1 MASPITSKQYLFQLK
16 LIYGAQAFFMFV
28 FGAVAFV
35 VSQSA
40 QPQEE
45 SFSRLLLYILV
56 AVVITS
62 LTAAHFVFNLMVQRI
77 SNTLTLKSK
86 LQKYLTALLVRS
98 ALLEFPGLF
107 GSVVSILTGTQLPL
121 MAVLFILIVFFLLR
135 PSSGQISQD
144 LHLSPPEKR
153 ILEEPGST
161 LGE

>member
-1 MASPITSKQYLFQLK
+1 MARPITSKQYLFQLN
-16 LIYGAQAFFMFV
+16 LIYGAQAFFMLV

-40 QPQEE
+40 QPLEE
-45 SFSRLLLYILV
+45 SFSRLLLYVLV
-56 AVVITS
+56 AVVISS
-62 LTAAHFVFNLMVQRI
+62 LTAAYFVFNLMIQRI
-77 SNTLTLKSK
+77 SNGIALKSK

-107 GSVVSILTGTQLPL
+107 ASVVTILTGSQLPL
-121 MAVLFILIVFFLLR
+121 IAVLFILIVFFLLR

-144 LHLSPPEKR
+144 LNLSQSEKGM
-153 ILEEPGST
+153 LEDLGST

>member
-1 MASPITSKQYLFQLK
+1 MARPITSKQYLFQLN
-16 LIYGAQAFFMFV
+16 LIYGAQAFFMLV

-40 QPQEE
+40 QPLEE
-45 SFSRLLLYILV
+45 SFSRLLLYVLV

-62 LTAAHFVFNLMVQRI
+62 LTAAYFVFNLMIQRI
-77 SNTLTLKSK
+77 SNGIALKSK

-107 GSVVSILTGTQLPL
+107 ASVVTILTGSQLPL
-121 MAVLFILIVFFLLR
+121 IAVLFILIVFFLLR

-144 LHLSPPEKR
+144 LNLSQSEKGM
-153 ILEEPGST
+153 LEDPGST
-161 LGE
+161 VGE

>member
-1 MASPITSKQYLFQLK
+1 MARPITSKQYLFQLN
-16 LIYGAQAFFMFV
+16 LIYGAQAFFMLV

-35 VSQSA
+35 VSQSV
-40 QPQEE
+40 QPLEE
-45 SFSRLLLYILV
+45 SFSRLLLYVLV

-62 LTAAHFVFNLMVQRI
+62 LTAAYFVFNLMIQRI
-77 SNTLTLKSK
+77 SNGIALKSK

-107 GSVVSILTGTQLPL
+107 ASVVTILTGSQLPL
-121 MAVLFILIVFFLLR
+121 IAVLFILIVFFLLR

-144 LHLSPPEKR
+144 LNLSQSEKGM
-153 ILEEPGST
+153 LEDPGST

>member
-1 MASPITSKQYLFQLK
+1 MARPITSKQYLFQLN
-16 LIYGAQAFFMFV
+16 LIYGAQAFFMLV

-40 QPQEE
+40 QPLEE
-45 SFSRLLLYILV
+45 SFSRLLLYVLV

-62 LTAAHFVFNLMVQRI
+62 LTAAYFVFNLMIQRI
-77 SNTLTLKSK
+77 SNGIALKSK

-107 GSVVSILTGTQLPL
+107 ASVVTILTGSQLPL
-121 MAVLFILIVFFLLR
+121 IAVLFVLIVFFLLR

-144 LHLSPPEKR
+144 LNLSQSEKGM
-153 ILEEPGST
+153 LEEPGSIF
-161 LGE
+161 GE

>member
-1 MASPITSKQYLFQLK
+1 ML
-16 LIYGAQAFFMFV
+16 V

-35 VSQSA
+35 VSQSV
-40 QPQEE
+40 QPLEE
-45 SFSRLLLYILV
+45 SFSRLLLYVLV

-62 LTAAHFVFNLMVQRI
+62 LTAAYFVFNLMIQRI
-77 SNTLTLKSK
+77 SNGIALKSK

-107 GSVVSILTGTQLPL
+107 ASVVTILTGSQLPL
-121 MAVLFILIVFFLLR
+121 IAVLFILIVFFLLR

-144 LHLSPPEKR
+144 LNLSQSEKGM
-153 ILEEPGST
+153 LEDPGST